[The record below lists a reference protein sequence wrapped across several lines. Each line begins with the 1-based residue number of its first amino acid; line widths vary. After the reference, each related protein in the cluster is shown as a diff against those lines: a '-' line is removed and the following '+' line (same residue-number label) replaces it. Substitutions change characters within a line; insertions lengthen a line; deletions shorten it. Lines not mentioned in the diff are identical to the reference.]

1 MASGGWEWPGFY
13 WDQELY
19 PEGRS
24 GDQRAIGSYARC
36 SIPACARMV
45 PNQELRE
52 HAIRG
57 HLPRF
62 FFFGTPTQV
71 SAAMPILANAMVSHG
86 GVRELY
92 NLTRAEYFIPAY
104 HFVYPE
110 EDYFFRAMA
119 RHWGDECP
127 EHFCLY
133 PPNSIALV
141 THWAV
146 LMELLFLAGAR
157 MQRMFRDFDM
167 QRGGTLSSSVYPGP
181 PVWPE
186 PLDPFRLAYEGVR
199 RVERGSYE
207 GPPAEP
213 VPRCVRPPPVS
224 RGQGRLKE
232 AIMTGP

>member
-1 MASGGWEWPGFY
+1 MASGGWKWPGFY
-13 WDQELY
+13 RDQELY

-45 PNQELRE
+45 PKQELRE

-104 HFVYPE
+104 HFVGNGQTLGGRVSGTFLFVPSQLH
-110 EDYFFRAMA
+110 RPSNTLGSSNGA
-119 RHWGDECP
+119 
-127 EHFCLY
+127 
-133 PPNSIALV
+133 
-141 THWAV
+141 AV
-146 LMELLFLAGAR
+146 
-157 MQRMFRDFDM
+157 
-167 QRGGTLSSSVYPGP
+167 SC
-181 PVWPE
+181 
-186 PLDPFRLAYEGVR
+186 
-199 RVERGSYE
+199 GSE
-207 GPPAEP
+207 NAKN
-213 VPRCVRPPPVS
+213 VS
-224 RGQGRLKE
+224 GL
-232 AIMTGP
+232 

>member
-1 MASGGWEWPGFY
+1 M
-13 WDQELY
+13 LK
-19 PEGRS
+19 R
-24 GDQRAIGSYARC
+24 
-36 SIPACARMV
+36 
-45 PNQELRE
+45 L
-52 HAIRG
+52 
-57 HLPRF
+57 
-62 FFFGTPTQV
+62 TPTQV
-71 SAAMPILANAMVSHG
+71 SAAMAILANAMVGHG

-127 EHFCLY
+127 EYFSLY

-146 LMELLFLAGAR
+146 LIELLFLAGAR
-157 MQRMFRDFDM
+157 VQRMFRDFDM

-186 PLDPFRLAYEGVR
+186 P
-199 RVERGSYE
+199 
-207 GPPAEP
+207 
-213 VPRCVRPPPVS
+213 
-224 RGQGRLKE
+224 
-232 AIMTGP
+232 